1 MKKTSILLVLLLV
14 IGAFGAFI
22 IDTAQ
27 KEPIDKVRPCD
38 LIDIIAQTN
47 KFVTT
52 DELARR
58 IMSDDPTLYLI
69 DLRSKTE
76 YDKYSLSGAINIPLE
91 SITDSLIEKG
101 FKGRNSLDARTVIF
115 YSNSS
120 DLSAKAWVLAER
132 ITFKNTYILKGG
144 LNRWVETILKPKE
157 PKETAV
163 RTEFELYS
171 FRRAA
176 SSYFGGG
183 STVGQSK
190 TSKRMAMPIKRRKKK
205 AAGGGCD

>member
-1 MKKTSILLVLLLV
+1 MNKSSILLVVLLV
-14 IGAFGAFI
+14 IGAFGTFI
-22 IDTAQ
+22 IDTTQ
-27 KEPIDKVRPCD
+27 REPFDKVQPCD

-52 DELARR
+52 DELARK
-58 IMSDDPTLYLI
+58 IMSDDPTLTII

-91 SITDSLIEKG
+91 NLSEEKYEDVL
-101 FKGRNSLDARTVIF
+101 NQDVRTVIF

-120 DLSAKAWVLAER
+120 DLAVKAWMLTSR
-132 ITFKNTYILKGG
+132 LTYKNIFILQGG
-144 LNRWVETILKPKE
+144 LNRWVETILKPKP
-157 PKETAV
+157 PKETAL
-163 RTEFELYS
+163 RTEFEMYS

-183 STVGQSK
+183 STVGETTIK
-190 TSKRMAMPIKRRKKK
+190 KKVALPIKRKKK
-205 AAGGGCD
+205 SAAGGGCD